1 MRAVNKLSALLVG
14 LLCSSALAAA
24 EPLPQRWVSAG
35 GALSEWIMQLGGADK
50 LVGVDSTSQHL
61 PALQALPIVGYQR
74 QLAAEGIL
82 ALRPDLL
89 LGSEEMGPPTVLTQL
104 RNAGVQVE
112 VLSAAP
118 EMDVLASNLLRIG
131 ELLGKPQQARLAA
144 SEFRQRL
151 LQQQGWI
158 VKAQQQ
164 QEAPGV
170 LLLLGHAGSSP
181 LVAGQDTAGAWLIEQ
196 AGGRNLVSHQ
206 GYKTISVEALT
217 DLNPQVVLIADRS
230 LQGDAARQALL
241 QQNPA
246 LASTQAA
253 KTGRLLTID
262 PSLLVGGLGPRLP
275 DQLAVLA
282 AAFYPAQ
289 PSLAVKVLST
299 P

>member
-1 MRAVNKLSALLVG
+1 MMRLLALVF
-14 LLCSSALAAA
+14 LCVSALAQAA

-35 GALSEWIMQLGGADK
+35 GALSEWILQLGGGAK
-50 LVGVDSTSQHL
+50 LVGVDSTSQHV
-61 PALQALPIVGYQR
+61 PALKSLPVVGYQR

-82 ALRPDLL
+82 ALGPDLL

-118 EMDVLASNLLRIG
+118 ELDVLQTNLNRLG
-131 ELLGKPQQARLAA
+131 ELLGRPEQANSAA
-144 SEFRQRL
+144 SAFRQRL
-151 LQQQGWI
+151 QQQQSWI
-158 VKAQQQ
+158 TQAQQQ
-164 QEAPGV
+164 QTAPGV
-170 LLLLGHAGSSP
+170 LLLLGHAGASP

-196 AGGRNLVSHQ
+196 AGGRNLATHQ
-206 GYKTISVEALT
+206 GYKALSVEALAA
-217 DLNPQVVLIADRS
+217 LNPQVVLITDRN
-230 LQGDAARQALL
+230 LQGAAAQQALL

-253 KTGRLLTID
+253 QSGRLLSVD
-262 PSLLVGGLGPRLP
+262 ASLLVGGLGPRLP

-289 PSLAVKVLST
+289 QSLAVETLST